1 MANNFVETAT
11 TVRKLGGNEGSL
23 PNINTPLPKPK
34 QNKNNNAHNLPE
46 ANSEHPQKYLKNNS
60 LPEGWR
66 KVQLKKNPK
75 VIWYENEETQNRSW
89 VPPGQNN
96 SNLPL
101 NYASNSW
108 YPKGWRRVTHK
119 NNNAN
124 VKAEWYEHNSGETA
138 WELPEAV
145 NNNNAVSVANNA
157 NGNVNSIASD
167 PGAVSPSAANLKK
180 GLNDLSEI
188 LNTMENTLK
197 QKGGRA
203 REGNRRKGRKT
214 RKGRKSRKAT
224 RRGHK
229 GRK

>member
-11 TVRKLGGNEGSL
+11 TVRKLGGNKGSW
-23 PNINTPLPKPK
+23 PKINNVEVNP
-34 QNKNNNAHNLPE
+34 KNNNAHNLPE
-46 ANSEHPQKYLKNNS
+46 ANAEHPQKYLKNNS

-66 KVQLKKNPK
+66 KVHLKKNPK
-75 VIWYENEETQNRSW
+75 VVWYENEETQNRSW
-89 VPPGQNN
+89 FPPGQNN
-96 SNLPL
+96 TNLPL
-101 NYASNSW
+101 NYVSNSW

-145 NNNNAVSVANNA
+145 NNNNNVSSVVNNA
-157 NGNVNSIASD
+157 NGNVNSGASD

-188 LNTMENTLK
+188 LNTMENTITK
-197 QKGGRA
+197 QQGGHK
-203 REGNRRKGRKT
+203 RKSKT
-214 RKGRKSRKAT
+214 RKGRKAHKAT
-224 RRGHK
+224 RKGHK

>member
-23 PNINTPLPKPK
+23 PKGNNVQVKP
-34 QNKNNNAHNLPE
+34 KNNNAHNLPE

-75 VIWYENEETQNRSW
+75 VVWYENEETQNRSW
-89 VPPGQNN
+89 FPPGQNN

-101 NYASNSW
+101 NYTSNSW
-108 YPKGWRRVTHK
+108 YPKGWRKVTHK

-124 VKAEWYEHNSGETA
+124 TKAEWYEHNSGETA

-145 NNNNAVSVANNA
+145 NNNNAVSVVNNT
-157 NGNVNSIASD
+157 NVNVNSVASD
-167 PGAVSPSAANLKK
+167 PGATSPSAANLKK

-188 LNTMENTLK
+188 LNTMENTITK
-197 QKGGRA
+197 QQGG
-203 REGNRRKGRKT
+203 RKGRKT
-214 RKGRKSRKAT
+214 RKNRKNRKAT
-224 RRGHK
+224 RSAHK

>member
-11 TVRKLGGNEGSL
+11 TVRKLGGNERSL

-34 QNKNNNAHNLPE
+34 NNNSHNLPE

-96 SNLPL
+96 TNLPL
-101 NYASNSW
+101 NYTSNSW
-108 YPKGWRRVTHK
+108 FPKGWRKVSHK

-145 NNNNAVSVANNA
+145 NNNNNTSVVNA
-157 NGNVNSIASD
+157 NVNSNASD
-167 PGAVSPSAANLKK
+167 PGTPSSAANLKK

-224 RRGHK
+224 RSGTHKGHKGHK